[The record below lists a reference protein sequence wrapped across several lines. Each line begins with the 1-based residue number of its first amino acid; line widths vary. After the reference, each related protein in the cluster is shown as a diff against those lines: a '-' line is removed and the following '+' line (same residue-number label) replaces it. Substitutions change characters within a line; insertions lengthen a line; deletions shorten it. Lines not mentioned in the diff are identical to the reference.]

1 MMLRT
6 FLPKIQQRYA
16 FVGSAIGTLIPAICY
31 TFDVVFGG
39 AGSIWQ
45 WANGHANQAVL
56 LTMPVW
62 MGLVFLQL
70 GRSRARLENE
80 VQLRNAKERQLVFEA
95 HHDRLTGLENRLALE
110 KELCALF
117 AAKRKPALLLLDL
130 DRFKYVNDSMGHD
143 AGDEL
148 LVMFGQ
154 RLLPAI
160 GRMGQ
165 LYRLGGDEFV
175 ILLPQAPG
183 FAEIEQLCET
193 VETLAGIPF
202 PLSNGLAKSGV
213 SIGITYSRPADTG
226 MSTILKRAD
235 VALYKAKEI
244 EGSSHYHYCDDLARE
259 SRQRMELEQDLRQAI
274 QNDELYLHYQ
284 PIMGAQSRVVRSF
297 EALLRWK
304 HPVLGDI
311 QPDMFIPTA
320 ERTGLILPIGNW
332 VMRKAC
338 AEAVKWP
345 IPTGVAV
352 NVSGDQFKD
361 SGFVDFVKACLT
373 ETGLAPGRLT
383 IEVTESLFTVD
394 VATIRASLLAL
405 RAYGVRIALDDFG
418 VGFSSISHLR
428 NFPVDQLKVDKSFTH
443 AMMGDKRDADL
454 IDIML
459 QLGAT
464 FDVATTIEGIET
476 ERQMDYV
483 RDLGANEVQG
493 FLFSRPVAAEDVIA
507 FMEKVAIHPMVEDT
521 KIPA

>member
-16 FVGSAIGTLIPAICY
+16 FVGSAIGTLVPAICY
-31 TFDVVFGG
+31 SFDVVLGG
-39 AGSIWQ
+39 AGSVWH
-45 WANGHANQAVL
+45 WAKGDANQAIL

-80 VQLRNAKERQLVFEA
+80 VALRNAKERQLVFEA
-95 HHDRLTGLENRLALE
+95 HHDRLTGLNNRLALE
-110 KELCALF
+110 KDLSRLF
-117 AAKRKPALLLLDL
+117 AARRRPVLMLLDL
-130 DRFKYVNDSMGHD
+130 DRFKFINDSMGHD

-148 LVMFGQ
+148 LILFGQ
-154 RLLPAI
+154 RLVPSI

-175 ILLPQAPG
+175 ILLPDPPS
-183 FAEIEQLCET
+183 FAEVEQLCET

-202 PLSNGLAKSGV
+202 SLSSGLARSGV

-235 VALYKAKEI
+235 LALYKAKEI
-244 EGSSHYHYCDDLARE
+244 EGSSHYHYSDETARE
-259 SRQRMELEQDLRQAI
+259 SLQRMELEQDLRQAI
-274 QNDELYLHYQ
+274 PNGELYLHYQ

-297 EALLRWK
+297 EALLRWR
-304 HPVLGDI
+304 HPVHGEM
-311 QPDMFIPTA
+311 QPDTFIPIA

-338 AEAVKWP
+338 MEAVKWP

-361 SGFVDFVKACLT
+361 AGFVDFVKLCLADA
-373 ETGLAPGRLT
+373 GLAPGRLT
-383 IEVTESLFTVD
+383 IEVTESLFTVE
-394 VATIRASLLAL
+394 VATIRNSLMAL
-405 RAYGVRIALDDFG
+405 RAHGVRIALDDFG

-443 AMMGDKRDADL
+443 AMLGDKRDAEL

-464 FDVATTIEGIET
+464 FDVTTTIEGIET
-476 ERQMDYV
+476 EGQMDYA
-483 RDLGANEVQG
+483 RERGASEVQG
-493 FLFSRPVAAEDVIA
+493 FLFSRPVSAEEVPG
-507 FMEKVAIHPMVEDT
+507 FMERVAGCHMPRDA